1 MRRMLDPK
9 EAGGGGSTAPA
20 RHCYMVLLDSLWYI
34 AITSK
39 DYGFKIGENTYVP
52 SDFLE
57 NDKYK
62 ELRSG
67 GIHPAGGM
75 YNYTTI
81 PTNLRVQ
88 SAIGT
93 INMSGYDI
101 KNSQGVSLSISL
113 NRVSAI
119 VQLN

>member
-9 EAGGGGSTAPA
+9 EVGGSTAPA
-20 RHCYMVLLDSLWYI
+20 RHAYRVLLDGLWYI

-39 DYGFKIGENTYVP
+39 DYGFKIGEKTSVP
-52 SDFLE
+52 DFST

-67 GIHPAGGM
+67 GIHPVGGA

-81 PTNLRVQ
+81 PSELRLQ
-88 SAIGT
+88 SALGI
-93 INMSGYDI
+93 INLTGYDI
-101 KNSQGVSLSISL
+101 TKSQAISLSISL
-113 NRVSAI
+113 NRATHI

>member
-9 EAGGGGSTAPA
+9 EVGGSTAPA
-20 RHCYMVLLDSLWYI
+20 RHCYMIVLDSLWYI

-39 DYGFKIGENTYVP
+39 DYGFEIGKKTSVP
-52 SDFLE
+52 SDFLN

-75 YNYTTI
+75 YNTTI
-81 PTNLRVQ
+81 PTHLRVQ
-88 SAIGT
+88 SAVDI
-93 INMSGYDI
+93 INMTGYDI
-101 KNSQGVSLSISL
+101 KTSQAPSLSISL
-113 NRVSAI
+113 NKVSAI

>member
-9 EAGGGGSTAPA
+9 EAGGSTAPA
-20 RHCYMVLLDSLWYI
+20 RHAYRVLLDGLWYI

-39 DYGFKIGENTYVP
+39 DYGFEIGKKTSVP
-52 SDFLE
+52 SDFLT

-67 GIHPAGGM
+67 GIHPVGGA

-81 PTNLRVQ
+81 PSELNLQ
-88 SAIGT
+88 T
-93 INMSGYDI
+93 INNVIYITGYDI
-101 KNSQGVSLSISL
+101 KQSQAGSYSIPL
-113 NRVSAI
+113 NRATNI

>member
-9 EAGGGGSTAPA
+9 EAGGSAPA
-20 RHCYMVLLDSLWYI
+20 RHCYRVLFDSLWYI

-39 DYGFKIGENTYVP
+39 DYGFKIGEKTSIP
-52 SDFLE
+52 SDFLT

-67 GIHPAGGM
+67 GIHPAGGL
-75 YNYTTI
+75 YKYTTI
-81 PTNLRVQ
+81 PTYLRVQ
-88 SAIGT
+88 SNGT
-93 INMSGYDI
+93 INTTGYDI
-101 KNSQGVSLSISL
+101 KNSQALSINIPL
-113 NRVSAI
+113 NQVSAI

>member
-9 EAGGGGSTAPA
+9 EVGGSTAPA

-39 DYGFKIGENTYVP
+39 DYGFKIGENTPVP
-52 SDFLE
+52 SDFLK

-93 INMSGYDI
+93 INMTGYDI
-101 KNSQGVSLSISL
+101 KNSQGISL
-113 NRVSAI
+113 GIPLNKVSDI

>member
-9 EAGGGGSTAPA
+9 TIGGGGSTAPA
-20 RHCYMVLLDSLWYI
+20 RHVYRVLFDSLWYI

-39 DYGFKIGENTYVP
+39 DYGFTIGEKTSVP
-52 SDFLE
+52 SDFLT
-57 NDKYK
+57 NDKYE

-75 YNYTTI
+75 YRYTTI
-81 PTNLRVQ
+81 PTDLRLQSNIGLINL
-88 SAIGT
+88 
-93 INMSGYDI
+93 SGYDI
-101 KNSQGVSLSISL
+101 TKSQGISLSISL
-113 NRVSAI
+113 NRVTSI

>member
-9 EAGGGGSTAPA
+9 EAGGSTAPA
-20 RHCYMVLLDSLWYI
+20 RHCYRVLFDSLWYI

-39 DYGFKIGENTYVP
+39 DYGFKIGEKTSVP
-52 SDFLE
+52 SDFLT

-75 YNYTTI
+75 YKYTTI
-81 PTNLRVQ
+81 PTDLRLQ

-93 INMSGYDI
+93 INMTGYDI
-101 KNSQGVSLSISL
+101 KKSQAISLSISL
-113 NRVSAI
+113 KQVSDI

>member
-9 EAGGGGSTAPA
+9 EVGGSTAPA
-20 RHCYMVLLDSLWYI
+20 SHYYMILLDGLWYL

-39 DYGFKIGENTYVP
+39 DYGFQIGESTPVP
-52 SDFLE
+52 SDFLT

-81 PTNLRVQ
+81 PTQLRVQ
-88 SAIGT
+88 NAIDV
-93 INMSGYDI
+93 INMTGYDI
-101 KNSQGVSLSISL
+101 KTSQVLSVSIQLK
-113 NRVSAI
+113 RVSSI
-119 VQLN
+119 IQLN

>member
-9 EAGGGGSTAPA
+9 EAGGSTPA
-20 RHCYMVLLDSLWYI
+20 RHAYRILFDSLWYI

-39 DYGFKIGENTYVP
+39 DYGFKISEKTSVP
-52 SDFLE
+52 SDFLT

-67 GIHPAGGM
+67 GIHLAGGM

-81 PTNLRVQ
+81 PTELRVQ

-93 INMSGYDI
+93 INMTGYDV
-101 KNSQGVSLSISL
+101 KKSQALSLSISL
-113 NRVSAI
+113 NRATDI

>member
-9 EAGGGGSTAPA
+9 EAGGSTAPA
-20 RHCYMVLLDSLWYI
+20 RHVYRVLFDSLWYI

-39 DYGFKIGENTYVP
+39 DYGFKLREKTSVP
-52 SDFLE
+52 SDFLT

-67 GIHPAGGM
+67 GIHPVGGM
-75 YNYTTI
+75 HNYTTI
-81 PTNLRVQ
+81 PTELRVQ
-88 SAIGT
+88 SSIGQ
-93 INMSGYDI
+93 INMTGYDI
-101 KNSQGVSLSISL
+101 KKSQAPSLSISL
-113 NRVSAI
+113 NRATGI

>member
-9 EAGGGGSTAPA
+9 EAGGSTAPA
-20 RHCYMVLLDSLWYI
+20 RHAYRMLFDNLWYI

-39 DYGFKIGENTYVP
+39 DYGFEIGKKTYTE
-52 SDFLE
+52 SDFSK

-67 GIHPAGGM
+67 GYHPVGGM

-81 PTNLRVQ
+81 PSTAILQSNINVINVQ
-88 SAIGT
+88 
-93 INMSGYDI
+93 GYDI
-101 KNSQGVSLSISL
+101 TTSQAVSLGIAL

>member
-9 EAGGGGSTAPA
+9 EAGGSTAPA
-20 RHCYMVLLDSLWYI
+20 RHCYMILLDSLWYI

-39 DYGFKIGENTYVP
+39 DYGFEIGEKTFVS
-52 SDFLE
+52 SDFLT

-81 PTNLRVQ
+81 PTHLRVQ
-88 SAIGT
+88 SAVGI
-93 INMSGYDI
+93 INMTGYDI
-101 KNSQGVSLSISL
+101 KTSQAPSLSISL
-113 NRVSAI
+113 NKVSAI

>member
-9 EAGGGGSTAPA
+9 EAGGSTPA
-20 RHCYMVLLDSLWYI
+20 RHVYRVLFDGSWYI

-39 DYGFKIGENTYVP
+39 DYGFEISEKTSVP
-52 SDFLE
+52 SDFLT

-67 GIHPAGGM
+67 GIHPVGGM
-75 YNYTTI
+75 YKYTTI
-81 PTNLRVQ
+81 PIELRVQ

-93 INMSGYDI
+93 MNMTGYDI
-101 KNSQGVSLSISL
+101 KTSQASSLSISL
-113 NRVSAI
+113 NRVSHI

>member
-9 EAGGGGSTAPA
+9 EAGGSTAPA
-20 RHCYMVLLDSLWYI
+20 RHVYRVLFDSLWYI

-39 DYGFKIGENTYVP
+39 DYGFEINEKTSVP
-52 SDFLE
+52 SDFLT

-62 ELRSG
+62 ELRSK
-67 GIHPAGGM
+67 GIHPVGGM

-81 PTNLRVQ
+81 PTELRVQ
-88 SAIGT
+88 RATGV
-93 INMSGYDI
+93 INMTGYDI
-101 KNSQGVSLSISL
+101 KKSQALSLSISL
-113 NRVSAI
+113 NRATDI

>member
-9 EAGGGGSTAPA
+9 ELGGGSTAPA
-20 RHCYMVLLDSLWYI
+20 RHVYRVLFDGLWYI

-39 DYGFKIGENTYVP
+39 DYGFEIGEKTSVP
-52 SDFLE
+52 SDFLT

-67 GIHPAGGM
+67 GIHPVGGM

-81 PTNLRVQ
+81 PTDLRVQ

-93 INMSGYDI
+93 MNMTGYNI
-101 KNSQGVSLSISL
+101 KKSQVLSLGISL
-113 NRVSAI
+113 DRVSDI